1 MKQSITRRDILK
13 ISGGGILGMM
23 FSPLPWKLL
32 DDSAIWT
39 QNWERTP
46 KLSHGPITIQYANC
60 ALCNAGCGMTMKCVD
75 GRPYYVSGV
84 QKHPF
89 TGGAL
94 CARGIAGHQMANHPL
109 RIVHPHTF
117 TGQSET
123 GRMKALPRS
132 EAIKT
137 VADRIRSSKGSIA
150 ILDQQPN
157 RALTAVYQDFL
168 ALTTKGILVPSPAS
182 ENRTA
187 DVLKNMVNVPNVE
200 FGYDFEHTTLVLSFG
215 APLFDGWGIPGRMS
229 SLKSSG
235 TVKFIQIED
244 RRSRTA
250 MQSDEWISIVPGM
263 ERYLALSIANVLL
276 REQLIVRSQ
285 LRSISDL
292 TAFRNSAEEFT
303 PEATAPFTGVPAERV
318 RILARELASAPSSI
332 ILSGA
337 DAGGGPFD
345 DETERLIAS
354 LNVLLGSVGKTG
366 GIVCK
371 QPFPGTHSTLKTST
385 WSSIPDHSIEVLIID
400 AADSGNALPWRL
412 LEQKLVEKDRCIIT
426 FSPVL
431 NEISAH
437 SDFLIPAPGH
447 LESLTEAPSSDSN
460 PVPTFAIST
469 PSLPAKEYCAEPI
482 EVIRELSAQL
492 FPQTVINSQ
501 EGSLKQRCEAIHSSK
516 RGSLFQYTDQQ
527 TVLIKDI
534 STSDDLWTAL
544 LNGAVWMDEPLQQ
557 KPIRTFTIGTA
568 SSVLPPVQEQGLML
582 TAHGW
587 KGTTSTSQMS
597 PLLSKIFQESDL
609 RYLNGTVSIHPSTA
623 ASMGLVKDDH
633 AVVITANGKM
643 TVRIKIDPN
652 VSTSMILASIGPLPN
667 GKETPLQPA
676 GTNILNLCEVKQDGT
691 WRLTSAELMKA

>member
-1 MKQSITRRDILK
+1 MKQSITRRDLLK

-23 FSPLPWKLL
+23 LSPLPWKLL

-46 KLSHGPITIQYANC
+46 KLSHGPLTIRYTNC
-60 ALCNAGCGMTMKCVD
+60 ALCNAGCGMTLKCVD

-117 TGQSET
+117 TGPTEAGQ
-123 GRMKALPRS
+123 MKALPRS

-137 VADRIRSSKGSIA
+137 IADKIRSSKGSIV

-157 RALTAVYQDFL
+157 RVLTSVCQDFL
-168 ALTTKGILVPSPAS
+168 AQTTNGILVTSPAS

-187 DVLKNMVNVPNVE
+187 DVLKNMVNDPTVE
-200 FGYDFEHTTLVLSFG
+200 FGYDFEHTTMVISFS

-229 SLKSSG
+229 SLRTAG

-285 LRSISDL
+285 LRSIIDL
-292 TAFRNSAEEFT
+292 SAFKNSAEEFT

-318 RILARELASAPSSI
+318 RMLARELASARSSI

-354 LNVLLGSVGKTG
+354 LNVLLGNVGRTG
-366 GIVCK
+366 GIVSRR
-371 QPFPGTHSTLKTST
+371 PIPGTSSTGKISS

-400 AADSGNALPWRL
+400 AADSGNALPWKL
-412 LEQKLVEKDRCIIT
+412 LEQKLVEKNRC
-426 FSPVL
+426 V
-431 NEISAH
+431 
-437 SDFLIPAPGH
+437 
-447 LESLTEAPSSDSN
+447 
-460 PVPTFAIST
+460 
-469 PSLPAKEYCAEPI
+469 
-482 EVIRELSAQL
+482 
-492 FPQTVINSQ
+492 
-501 EGSLKQRCEAIHSSK
+501 
-516 RGSLFQYTDQQ
+516 
-527 TVLIKDI
+527 
-534 STSDDLWTAL
+534 
-544 LNGAVWMDEPLQQ
+544 
-557 KPIRTFTIGTA
+557 
-568 SSVLPPVQEQGLML
+568 
-582 TAHGW
+582 
-587 KGTTSTSQMS
+587 
-597 PLLSKIFQESDL
+597 
-609 RYLNGTVSIHPSTA
+609 
-623 ASMGLVKDDH
+623 
-633 AVVITANGKM
+633 
-643 TVRIKIDPN
+643 
-652 VSTSMILASIGPLPN
+652 
-667 GKETPLQPA
+667 
-676 GTNILNLCEVKQDGT
+676 
-691 WRLTSAELMKA
+691 